1 MECFVGQAEKAQAE
15 FRERCTDM
23 PSQCRFRADGS
34 IEYWIDKFEMPKAL
48 SDELVRRA
56 LVARTKRQLEEAK

>member
-1 MECFVGQAEKAQAE
+1 MQCSVGRGEKAQAA

-34 IEYWIDKFEMPKAL
+34 IESWVERFEMPKAL
-48 SDELVRRA
+48 NDELVRRA
-56 LVARTKRQLEEAK
+56 LAARTKRQLEEAK